1 MDQDLGGVILAGGKS
16 RRLGRDKASE
26 MLLGRTLLQR
36 TADRLVTLVEEIV
49 VVRRAGQ
56 SIPELDLPVP
66 VAVVEDAYPDTGP
79 LGGIFT
85 GLRAAS
91 SERCFVVACDMPLL
105 QTSLLRYLAGC
116 AMGHDGAVPVNAERF
131 PEPIC
136 AVYDR
141 RCLPAMERRLDEGLY
156 KITAFFGLVDIKLI
170 PFVDWQPHDP
180 AALSLVDAN
189 TEEALG
195 RVAAVIDAGQ
205 WRR

>member
-1 MDQDLGGVILAGGKS
+1 MDQDLGGVILAGGTS

-26 MLLGRTLLQR
+26 VLLGRTLLER
-36 TADRLVTLVEEIV
+36 TAERLVPLVDEII

-66 VAVVEDAYPDTGP
+66 VVVVEDAYPDTGP

-91 SERCFVVACDMPLL
+91 SERCLVVACDMPLL
-105 QTSLLRYLAGC
+105 QASLLRYLAAC
-116 AMGHDGAVPVNAERF
+116 ATGHDGAVPVNKERF

-136 AVYDR
+136 AVYGK
-141 RCLPAMERRLDEGLY
+141 RCLPAMERRLREGLY
-156 KITAFFGLVDIKLI
+156 KITAFFGLVDINLI
-170 PFVDWQPHDP
+170 PFADWQPHDP
-180 AALSLVDAN
+180 GALSLVNAN

-195 RVAAVIDAGQ
+195 RVAGVIEAGQ
-205 WRR
+205 